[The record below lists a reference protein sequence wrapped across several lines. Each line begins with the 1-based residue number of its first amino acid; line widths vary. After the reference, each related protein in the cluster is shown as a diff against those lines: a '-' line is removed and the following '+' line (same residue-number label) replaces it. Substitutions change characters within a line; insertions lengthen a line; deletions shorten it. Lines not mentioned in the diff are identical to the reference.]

1 MLVVDLPGLLIT
13 IFLVC
18 KI

>member
-1 MLVVDLPGLLIT
+1 MLVVDLPGLLIS